1 MISLATTHPQRS
13 FFFNAVDRHGHML
26 VVLVAAVVCRWVPG
40 SLGCLRRTW
49 RADASDRAGDVCS
62 RKPLA
67 FDEGRRGRGWRVR
80 ATVASP
86 HRITAAI
93 SSRLSVPPRFFL
105 PPSPLF
111 LNPFFG
117 SLTSGIGKKAGLFFS
132 LNKWMERATLRV
144 RGVRIV
150 SCDSHVRARCFF
162 FLNREVMRPPLRC

>member
-1 MISLATTHPQRS
+1 MSVHCVRDFSCTHPQR
-13 FFFNAVDRHGHML
+13 FNTVDRHGHML
-26 VVLVAAVVCRWVPG
+26 VRSVAVCRWVPG

-93 SSRLSVPPRFFL
+93 SSCPSVPPRCSVLFFFFFFNFW
-105 PPSPLF
+105 SPTYGF
-111 LNPFFG
+111 AG
-117 SLTSGIGKKAGLFFS
+117 VGLFWRS
-132 LNKWMERATLRV
+132 K
-144 RGVRIV
+144 
-150 SCDSHVRARCFF
+150 
-162 FLNREVMRPPLRC
+162 

>member
-1 MISLATTHPQRS
+1 
-13 FFFNAVDRHGHML
+13 ML

-111 LNPFFG
+111 FKSPLW
-117 SLTSGIGKKAGLFFS
+117 LTDQRDWKEAGLFCC
-132 LNKWMERATLRV
+132 LNKWTKRATLRV

-162 FLNREVMRPPLRC
+162 FLTER